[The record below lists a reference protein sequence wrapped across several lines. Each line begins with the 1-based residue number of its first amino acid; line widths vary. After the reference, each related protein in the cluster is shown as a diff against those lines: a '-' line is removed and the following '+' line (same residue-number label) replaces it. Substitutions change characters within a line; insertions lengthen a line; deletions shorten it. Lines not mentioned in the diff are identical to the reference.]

1 MIARFRALLVSRNC
15 YYWATTATV
24 ATSISFFACSPLGQ
38 SYCTSKVGF
47 ARFYNSFTSSS
58 YITKMFQ
65 TPLSSGGG
73 LVPESQAFEVV
84 ATNLERPEI
93 DNRSYR
99 VIRLANELEALL
111 IHDPDT
117 DKSSAALDVR
127 VGSFSDPKDL
137 QGLAHFCEH
146 LLFMGTEKYPK
157 ENEYSEYLASHS
169 GHSNAYTDT
178 KETNYYFE
186 VDHEY
191 LDGALDRFAQF
202 FISPLFLPDCK
213 DREIRAVDSEN
224 KKNLQS
230 DTWRLYQLERSLSN
244 PEHPY
249 SNFST
254 GNMETLDVIPTSKG
268 LDVREELLK
277 FHEKYYSA
285 NVMKLVILGREPLEK
300 LEEWTVEKF
309 SLVRNAKISVPT
321 FPGAPFTEKELQ
333 KQIYAK
339 PVMDDK
345 YIELTF
351 PFPDQRPL
359 FRSHPGNYYSHLI
372 GHEGPGSILQ
382 YLKGKSWANSLSA
395 GTSHI
400 SEGYDVFQ
408 ISVDLTPD
416 GIKNYEEVIVTI
428 FQYLKLLQDTP
439 PQRWIY
445 DELRD
450 VAEASFRFRQKSP
463 ASSTT
468 SRLAAIMQRPMPR
481 DWILSGTSL
490 YREFDEKAIAESAMY
505 FSPDT
510 FRCMLVSQDYP
521 GGWDQKEQWYG
532 TEYKIESISQS
543 LLARIRKAPLSD
555 HLHLPA
561 KNEFIATNFD
571 VDKKEVESPA
581 KNPTLVKDAQG
592 LRLWY
597 KKDDTFWVPKSHVQ
611 IHLRN
616 PITSASP
623 ENKVASRIFL
633 DLVIDKLSAYAYAAS
648 IAGLS
653 YTVRQTSD
661 GTFIGIAGYNHK
673 LDILLKKILEE
684 IRDFKVDQERFA
696 VMKEK
701 AQRDAKNWHYG
712 NPYYQI
718 GYYTSYLFAENM
730 FLSEETL
737 PELDALT
744 PQAVQEFVP
753 RMLSQFDTEVLVL
766 GNALKEDALNIAK
779 LVDETLKHKSLPAS
793 LGIRQRSLILPEAS
807 SFAYKRQLLDEK
819 NINSCIEYF
828 CQVGDLTNK
837 RQRATLGLLGQIA
850 SEPAFNQLRTKEQL
864 GYVVFSGV
872 RNTKTLDGLRVLV
885 QSERTTEYVETRIDA
900 FFDSLGKLI
909 KDMSDEDYEKHVKSL
924 VLKRKEKLKNLGEE
938 VARYWNQIENG
949 YYDFSRYDEE
959 AEILPTI
966 GKDDVLDLF
975 YTFVHPSSR
984 SRSKAVVHLQSQCP
998 PPLPTLSDA
1007 LKSKLGEFAKL
1018 NNLSAEDL
1026 ISEDQLTELS
1036 TRDDPLTALMEFFTE
1051 RNMTDLWE
1059 SQAKDIIAEQIKVT
1073 TPPGVNEDSMVI
1085 DDVTAFKASL
1095 KVSAAPTPVQ
1105 DLALFRELD
1114 SKL

>member
-1 MIARFRALLVSRNC
+1 
-15 YYWATTATV
+15 
-24 ATSISFFACSPLGQ
+24 
-38 SYCTSKVGF
+38 
-47 ARFYNSFTSSS
+47 
-58 YITKMFQ
+58 MFQ
-65 TPLSSGGG
+65 NPLTSGIGAVPDSSRGC
-73 LVPESQAFEVV
+73 EVL
-84 ATNLERPEI
+84 ASNLERPEI
-93 DNRSYR
+93 DNRTYK
-99 VIRLANELEALL
+99 VIKLANELEALL

-157 ENEYSEYLASHS
+157 ENEYSEYLTSHS

-191 LDGALDRFAQF
+191 LEGALDRFAQF
-202 FISPLFLPDCK
+202 FISPLFLSDCK

-254 GNMETLDVIPTSKG
+254 GNLETLDLSPVSKG

-277 FHEKYYSA
+277 FHKKYYSA
-285 NVMKLVILGREPLEK
+285 NVMKLVILEPLEK
-300 LEEWTVEKF
+300 LQEWTIQNF
-309 SLVRNAKISVPT
+309 SNVPNYKIPVPQ

-333 KQIYAK
+333 KQIFAK

-359 FRSHPGNYYSHLI
+359 FKSHPANYYSHLI
-372 GHEGPGSILQ
+372 GHEGPGSILH
-382 YLKGKSWANSLSA
+382 YLKEKSWANSLSA
-395 GTSHI
+395 GASHI
-400 SEGYDVFQ
+400 SDGHDLFQ
-408 ISVDLTPD
+408 ISVDLTPE

-428 FQYLKLLQDTP
+428 FQYLKLLHVTP
-439 PQRWIY
+439 PQQWIY
-445 DELRD
+445 EELRD

-468 SRLAAIMQRPMPR
+468 SRLAAVMHRPMPR
-481 DWILSGTSL
+481 EWLLSATTL
-490 YREFDEKAIAESAMY
+490 YREFDEQTIADSAKY
-505 FSPDT
+505 FSSDA
-510 FRCMLVSQDYP
+510 FRLMLVSQDYP
-521 GGWDQKEQWYG
+521 GDWNEKEQWYG
-532 TEYKIESISQS
+532 TEYKIENISSS
-543 LLARIRKAPLSD
+543 LLARITSALPNDS
-555 HLHLPA
+555 LHLPT

-571 VDKKEVESPA
+571 VDKKQVEVPA
-581 KNPTLVKDAQG
+581 KHPTLIKDAEG

-633 DLVIDKLSAYAYAAS
+633 DLVTDRLSAYAYAAS

-653 YTVRQTSD
+653 YTVRQTTD
-661 GTFIGIAGYNHK
+661 GTFIGLAGYNHK
-673 LDILLKKILEE
+673 LDILLKKVLEE
-684 IRDFKVDQERFA
+684 IRDFKVDPERFE
-696 VMKEK
+696 VIKEK
-701 AQRDAKNWHYG
+701 AQREAKNWHYS
-712 NPYYQI
+712 NPYHQI
-718 GYYTSYLFAENM
+718 GFYVSYLFAENM
-730 FLSEETL
+730 FLSEETI

-744 PQAVQEFVP
+744 TKDVQEFVP
-753 RMLSQFDTEVLVL
+753 RMLSQFDTEVLVM
-766 GNALKEDALNIAK
+766 GNVSKEDALNTAK

-807 SFAYKRQLLDEK
+807 SFAYKRNLLDEK
-819 NINSCIEYF
+819 NVNSCIEYF

-885 QSERTTEYVETRIDA
+885 QSERTTEYLETRIDA
-900 FFDSLGKLI
+900 FLDSLGKVI
-909 KDMSDEDYEKHVKSL
+909 KDMSDEEYQKHVKSL

-938 VARYWNQIENG
+938 TARYWNQIENG
-949 YYDFSRYDEE
+949 YYDFTRNDEE
-959 AEILPTI
+959 AEILQTI
-966 GKDDVLDLF
+966 GKDEVLDLF
-975 YTFVHPSSR
+975 HAYIHPSSS
-984 SRSKAVVHLQSQCP
+984 SRSKIVVHIQSQFP
-998 PPLPTLSDA
+998 PPLPTLADV
-1007 LKSKLGEFAKL
+1007 LKSKLSEFARL
-1018 NNLSAEDL
+1018 NGIPAEDI
-1026 ISEDQLTELS
+1026 ISEDQLVELS
-1036 TRDDPLTALMEFFTE
+1036 TREDPWAAIKGIFTKDNLTAL
-1051 RNMTDLWE
+1051 WE
-1059 SQAKDIIAEQIKVT
+1059 AHAKDFVAEQIKLT
-1073 TPPGVNEDSMVI
+1073 SPPVEDEKTKVI
-1085 DDVTAFKASL
+1085 EDVTAFKASL
-1095 KVSAAPTPVQ
+1095 KVSAAPRPVQ
-1105 DLALFRELD
+1105 DLTLFRELD